1 VATLTSK
8 GQKNRIF
15 WSLKS
20 VVRTVGE
27 EVVSWKR
34 RVESFVT
41 SQCTFVK
48 LNLSVLALVG
58 ITFGGLTL
66 AQAQS
71 PQANRPTSFE
81 VFRSIRTAEAMVSS
95 NDAVSQTDS
104 PVLVASALDDAD
116 DYIREIFGS
125 PIPNRMTAAEAAV
138 KRPLAAPLPE
148 SVLDNGP
155 APLPEAI
162 ASLPSYIA
170 NSRGLL
176 WPMRGGLV
184 TSRFGMRWGRMHQGT
199 DIAAPY
205 GTPILA
211 AADGK
216 VIFSGWEGG
225 YGQLVIVD
233 HGNGLKTKYGHCS
246 QLLVHLGEAVRQG
259 DLLGKVG
266 TTGHAT
272 GPHLHYEV
280 IREGMASNPE
290 TFTRRR

>member
-1 VATLTSK
+1 MISK
-8 GQKNRIF
+8 GQKKRIL
-15 WSLKS
+15 WTVST

-27 EVVSWKR
+27 EVVSWKK

-41 SQCTFVK
+41 SQCAFVK
-48 LNLSVLALVG
+48 LNLSVLTIVG
-58 ITFGGLTL
+58 ITCGGLAI

-71 PQANRPTSFE
+71 AQTDPPTSFE
-81 VFRSIRTAEAMVSS
+81 VFRSIRSAEALVSS
-95 NDAVSQTDS
+95 SDAISEAES

-125 PIPNRMTAAEAAV
+125 PIPNKMTAAEAAV
-138 KRPLAAPLPE
+138 KRPLAPPLPD
-148 SVLDNGP
+148 LDNGP
-155 APLPEAI
+155 APLPDETL
-162 ASLPSYIA
+162 ASVPSFIR
-170 NSRGLL
+170 NSRALL
-176 WPMRGGLV
+176 WPMRGGMV

-216 VIFSGWEGG
+216 VVFSGWEGG

-246 QLLVHLGEAVRQG
+246 QLLVRVGEIVHQG
-259 DLLGKVG
+259 DILGKVG

-280 IREGMASNPE
+280 IHEGVANNPE
-290 TFTRRR
+290 FFTRRR